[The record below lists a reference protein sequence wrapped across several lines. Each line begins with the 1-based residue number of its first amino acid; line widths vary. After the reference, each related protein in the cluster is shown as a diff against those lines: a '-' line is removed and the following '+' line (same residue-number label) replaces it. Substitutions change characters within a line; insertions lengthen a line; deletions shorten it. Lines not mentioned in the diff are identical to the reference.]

1 MTCLITQLTDAVTD
15 TNLMKITEIHLKIK
29 TSAVKY
35 IDFTAYQ
42 QSDVVGR
49 IVGDGYFTDSTGSAN
64 YGKDHSYGDPYKVYL
79 SAGEYDLY
87 LSVKGTF
94 RYIVFEQFARGTLF
108 IIDNGLKY
116 CDNVFTLSV
125 GSLLGTDGE
134 LFNLSTDINKDMITA
149 FYSKTNASIGE
160 ETVEGD
166 LSDFNI
172 PAMTVI
178 NVITQKVTATL
189 SQLESSNTLT
199 QLRMG
204 GVNGK
209 ITGSVET
216 LGQKFKNLTALAIN
230 GYGSGSSLN
239 GSVEDM
245 LDAMVAAG
253 RSNGNVVVQFS
264 GSPYVT
270 YNGAEFG
277 SSART
282 FNFGSQ
288 YPGGWALA

>member
-1 MTCLITQLTDAVTD
+1 MTCLVTKLTETVTD
-15 TNLMKITEIHLKIK
+15 TNLMKITEIHLKVK

-42 QSDVVGR
+42 NSDVVGR
-49 IVGDGYFTDSTGSAN
+49 IVGDGHFTDSTGSEN
-64 YGKDHSYGDPYKVYL
+64 YGKSHSYGSPYKVYL

-94 RYIVFEQFARGTLF
+94 RYIIFSQFSRGEIF
-108 IIDNGLKY
+108 VIDNGLKY
-116 CDNVFTLSV
+116 CDNVFSLSV
-125 GSLLGTDGE
+125 GSLLGTDGK
-134 LFNLSTDINKDMITA
+134 LFNLSTDINKNNITT
-149 FYSKTNASIGE
+149 FYSSSSAYPGE

-178 NVITQKVTATL
+178 NVTTQKVAATL
-189 SQLESSNTLT
+189 SQLESSDTLT
-199 QLRMG
+199 QLRIG

-216 LGQKFKNLTALAIN
+216 LGQKFKNLTVLAIN
-230 GYGSGSSLN
+230 GYGSVSSLN
-239 GSVEDM
+239 GSIDDM

-253 RSNGNVVVQFS
+253 RSS
-264 GSPYVT
+264 GSLFFQVSGTSNVT
-270 YNGAEFG
+270 FNGGVAT
-277 SSART
+277 SAT
-282 FNFGSQ
+282 INFGSQ
-288 YPGGWALA
+288 YPGGWTVA